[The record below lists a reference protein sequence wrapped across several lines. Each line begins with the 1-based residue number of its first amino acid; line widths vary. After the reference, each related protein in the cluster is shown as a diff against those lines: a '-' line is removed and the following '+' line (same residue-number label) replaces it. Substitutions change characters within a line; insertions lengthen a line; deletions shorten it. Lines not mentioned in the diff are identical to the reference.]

1 VSANPIKILLIE
13 DNPADAR
20 LIREKLYDVTSDND
34 VALNLIWKDC
44 LSSGLDFLKQGDVD
58 VVLLDLDLPDSVGFK
73 TFSRLQ
79 KKIANKPIIVLTGV
93 SDRELATRA
102 VREGAQDYLIKGE
115 VDSRLI
121 LRSIS
126 YSIERKKYEAA
137 LREAKQAA
145 EDGKAQ
151 YELIVSM
158 ISDIVW
164 RHDVNAIGEHVGS
177 YVSPVADRMLGLPD
191 GTIGNSFDKYFSY
204 VHPDDLPT
212 VREILS
218 EGMRT
223 LGKDKPA
230 EYRLRKADGTTLWV
244 RSKGSAYCQPDGGV
258 VVFGT
263 TSDITE
269 RKQAE
274 EALRKS
280 KQLLEKIYFSL
291 HDALFI
297 IEADSTKIINC
308 NPAASDIFGYS
319 QEEMLTRSTSF
330 LHVNDASINDF
341 RVRLNSA
348 IAEKG
353 FLFLPEFQMKRKDGT
368 FFFTEHSVVPLAD
381 DEGKN
386 IGWVSIVRDITER
399 KRAEEAL
406 AKKSKDL
413 ARSNADLEQFAYIAS
428 HDLQEPLRTVTS
440 YVQLLEKRYKGKL
453 DPDADEF
460 IGYVVEG
467 TKRMRQLLN
476 ALLDYS
482 RVSTRGNPLQTVE
495 SETVLETA
503 LQNLK
508 IVLEETKAT
517 VTHDPLPVIFA
528 DQPQMVQLFQNLIG
542 NGLKFHGPQPPLIH
556 VSAKQQGTNWI
567 FSFQDNGIGI
577 EPQYFE
583 KIFVLFQRLHGRDK
597 YPGTGIGLA
606 IAKKIVER
614 HGGRIWV
621 ESEKEKGSAFYFT
634 IPLDG
639 VKEDEISERE
649 PN

>member
-634 IPLDG
+634 IPIDG